1 ATQHAGK
8 EAKEAARARL
18 EEEAVNKEAGRGRG
32 GKAEEETRNEPSRYC
47 GYECSSSEQRRA
59 SEVTGAV
66 AAPQVVLDAA
76 ATTTDEP
83 CTDEMEINGLDSVC
97 DDDDEELVFAAEE
110 DAVAHDPQ
118 NNVNSLNADS
128 ESTAPVALSKS
139 ADEVGGDESF
149 VKVELDEESDFN
161 WH

>member
-1 ATQHAGK
+1 M
-8 EAKEAARARL
+8 
-18 EEEAVNKEAGRGRG
+18 
-32 GKAEEETRNEPSRYC
+32 
-47 GYECSSSEQRRA
+47 
-59 SEVTGAV
+59 TGAV

-161 WH
+161 WHVLQPGEILEFTKDEAALARMRKSGWQLDSQQFPPEQRYPGL